1 MEQNEILKF
10 LKENISPLI
19 DDFYGTRYR
28 ASVYL
33 LEIYPAVLIPHIV
46 FNLTYLAVLRKGLLS
61 AILSS

>member
-33 LEIYPAVLIPHIV
+33 LEIYPAVLIPS